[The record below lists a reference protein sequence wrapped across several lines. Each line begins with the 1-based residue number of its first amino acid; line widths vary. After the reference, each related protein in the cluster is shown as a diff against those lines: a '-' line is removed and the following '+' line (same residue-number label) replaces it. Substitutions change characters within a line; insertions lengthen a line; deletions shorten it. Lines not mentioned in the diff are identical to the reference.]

1 MKIKRL
7 ASGLTRTAAAGLS
20 LFLVLASLP
29 PQALVFAQDV
39 PIESV
44 PQAESAPGAN
54 AVGLGNQVSI
64 PVGAAEDFLSNGAG
78 LGSLSNVAAEL
89 SGPAEASAALPRQAP
104 AQSVKPEA
112 NVQGP
117 VSTPISASADR
128 EAAPA
133 PSAAAA
139 QPAAPAAASG
149 SSAQRLKARVSR
161 FLGKAKFKSGALA
174 KGSAAEL
181 AAQGA
186 ARFDGQA
193 SAATFVE
200 PARAGK
206 SGFWTHSLGRPG
218 SLKPSKAL
226 GSKIAAPFSRLRRV
240 PKALT
245 RRAADFAYRHRP
257 FAGELDEYGGPSH
270 RPMKFA
276 TRLAYGF
283 KWGVNLFGLTTIA
296 GYVLRP
302 FLSGLTTGLPSSLLG
317 LFGRVELM
325 ASLGPKAIA
334 QGLASAPW
342 HLLFVQAPFLSL
354 YEEAQ
359 YRGFDFGFAFLGLIV
374 ASKILSTTAKNLESI
389 PDFAGIRVRTQRTLT
404 GLSKVSKVAFPAAA
418 IFSAGAFALAH
429 FATWGFNP
437 ASAALWFLSG
447 AVLAAVAYRTRG
459 LAAPIVA
466 HLTYNL
472 LGLIGGLL
480 ALHYFMPMASEIA
493 RLLLATIS
501 VASLLLTYR
510 SYRAARKARQSPDKA
525 PARASFLRRAV
536 KTLGAAALVAVLAL
550 GPILNS
556 ARQTTTVEYSAQAQ
570 TVPAKKA
577 QASALAELQNLGIP
591 SGAEAQ
597 AGQTGASAMTV
608 AEITHRVKP
617 AVVMIVVKQPIG
629 AVEQLWMRSRKWLGL
644 SVPTR
649 FMEAIGSGSILTPQ
663 GLVVTNGHVVQMA
676 GVGGTVM
683 VVLSNGKQYKAK
695 VLTFS
700 APERKDIAFLQLP
713 DIGAPWPT
721 VPIGNSAALKEGDR
735 VIAMGHPL
743 GLPFT
748 VSQGVVSGLKDPD
761 GVEPRG
767 ELYHDMIQTDAPITH
782 GNSGGPLLNQEG
794 EQIGINTAGVDA
806 GGNIGFAIPMNDV
819 LAALGEFAKTGNVD
833 ASWMGIVVDGTN
845 PSAPAQGL
853 AVESVR
859 YGSPAAKAGI
869 ASGDII
875 LGAILNGHQIAFP
888 AFPGSLMFMQKILA
902 LSNPGESI
910 QLIVNHQDQIK
921 TVKVT
926 TASAEKSMK

>member
-7 ASGLTRTAAAGLS
+7 ASGFTRTVAAGLS

-29 PQALVFAQDV
+29 PQAFVFAQDV
-39 PIESV
+39 PVESV
-44 PQAESAPGAN
+44 PQAELTLGAN
-54 AVGLGNQVSI
+54 AAGLGKQVSI
-64 PVGAAEDFLSNGAG
+64 PVGVAEDFLSNGTGLGTLPNLAAG
-78 LGSLSNVAAEL
+78 LPGS
-89 SGPAEASAALPRQAP
+89 AEASAALPQQAP
-104 AQSVKPEA
+104 TQSAKVEA
-112 NVQGP
+112 GVQR
-117 VSTPISASADR
+117 PISASASR

-133 PSAAAA
+133 LSAAAV
-139 QPAAPAAASG
+139 QPAAPVAASG

-161 FLGKAKFKSGALA
+161 FFGKAKFQSGTLA

-186 ARFDGQA
+186 TRFDGEA
-193 SAATFVE
+193 TAATLAE
-200 PARAGK
+200 SAQAGK
-206 SGFWTHSLGRPG
+206 SGFWTRSLGRLG

-226 GSKIAAPFSRLRRV
+226 GSKISAPFSRLRRV
-240 PKALT
+240 PKALK

-276 TRLAYGF
+276 ARLAYGI

-302 FLSGLTTGLPSSLLG
+302 FLSGLTANLPSSLLG

-325 ASLGPKAIA
+325 TSLGPKAIA

-342 HLLFVQAPFLSL
+342 HLLLVQAPFLSL
-354 YEEAQ
+354 YEEVK
-359 YRGFDFGFAFLGLIV
+359 YRGLDFGLAFLGMVV
-374 ASKILSTTAKNLESI
+374 ASKILSATARNLESV
-389 PDFAGIRVRTQRTLT
+389 PDFAGIRSGTQSALSV
-404 GLSKVSKVAFPAAA
+404 LSKVSRVAFPAAA
-418 IFSAGAFALAH
+418 VFSAGAFALAH
-429 FATWGFNP
+429 FAAWGFNP

-472 LGLIGGLL
+472 LGLVGGLL
-480 ALHYFMPMASEIA
+480 AIHYFMPMASEIA

-510 SYRAARKARQSPDKA
+510 SCRAARKARQSPDKA

-536 KTLGAAALVAVLAL
+536 RTLGITALVAVLAS

-556 ARQTTTVEYSAQAQ
+556 ARQTTAVEHAAQ
-570 TVPAKKA
+570 TQTVSAKEA
-577 QASALAELQNLGIP
+577 QASALAQLQNLGIP
-591 SGAEAQ
+591 SEAAAQ
-597 AGQTGASAMTV
+597 AGQAGASAPTV
-608 AEITHRVKP
+608 AEITRKVKP
-617 AVVMIVVKQPIG
+617 AVVMVVVKQPIG
-629 AVEQLWMRSRKWLGL
+629 LIERLWMSGRKWLGL

-649 FMEAIGSGSILTPQ
+649 FMEAIGSGSILTPE

-676 GVGGTVM
+676 GVGGTVT
-683 VVLSNGKQYKAK
+683 VVLSNGKKYPAK

-700 APERKDIAFLQLP
+700 APQKKDIAFIQLP
-713 DIGAPWPT
+713 NIGAPWPT
-721 VPIGNSAALKEGDR
+721 VPIGDSAALKEGDR

-748 VSQGVVSGLKDPD
+748 VTQGVVSGLKDPD

-794 EQIGINTAGVDA
+794 EQIGINTAGSDG
-806 GGNIGFAIPMNDV
+806 GGNVGFAIPMNDV
-819 LAALGEFAKTGNVD
+819 LKALGEFAKTGNVD
-833 ASWMGIVVDGTN
+833 ASWIGIVIDGTN
-845 PSAPAQGL
+845 PAVPAQGL

-859 YGSPAAKAGI
+859 VGSPAAKAGI

-875 LGAILNGHQIAFP
+875 LGAILNGHQIGFP
-888 AFPGSLMFMQKILA
+888 AFPGSLMFMEKILA
-902 LSNPGESI
+902 LSNPGDSI

-926 TASAEKSMK
+926 TAPAEKNMQ